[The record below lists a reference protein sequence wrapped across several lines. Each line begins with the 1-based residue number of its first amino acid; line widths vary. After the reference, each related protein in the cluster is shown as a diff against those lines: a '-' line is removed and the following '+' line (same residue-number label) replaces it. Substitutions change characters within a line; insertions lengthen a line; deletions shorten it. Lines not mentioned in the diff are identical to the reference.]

1 MNKILETTRFV
12 VDNSRNV
19 KINEGNIVEFC
30 KTFQHGNL
38 PHWLSGS
45 PIAYSH
51 LRDIDKLNL
60 LLVFN
65 STSFCYWGD
74 PKWTIEYNG
83 KYYDGSWGMIAAIMR
98 AIEEG
103 VPILDTAYRAT
114 LGKEEYKKILRGN
127 VEIPLLEDRWK
138 ITKEVA
144 SILLERYD
152 GDFVGFVQAA
162 QGNATK
168 LLDLIITNFPSFED
182 ISLYAGKKVYFY
194 KRAQLLVE
202 DIYQTFGGEGFG
214 NLSNLEE
221 FTACAD
227 YKLPQSLRKLGI
239 LSYTKELEEKI
250 DRLTH
255 VPHGSREEV
264 EIRANTIWAVEMI
277 KAELS
282 KNDKHTPSIG
292 INDHLWLMGQ
302 VKNFD
307 DKPYHRT
314 LTTAY

>member
-12 VDNSRNV
+12 VDSSKSV
-19 KINEGNIVEFC
+19 KINNENIATFC

-45 PIAYSH
+45 PIAFSH
-51 LRDIDKLNL
+51 LKDIDKLNL

-74 PKWTIEYNG
+74 PKWTLEWKG
-83 KYYDGSWGMIAAIMR
+83 ERYDGSWGMIAAIMR

-103 VPILDTAYRAT
+103 VPILDIEYRSAIS
-114 LGKEEYKKILRGN
+114 KEEYQKILRGN
-127 VEIPLLEDRWK
+127 AEIPLLEERWK

-144 SILLERYD
+144 SILLEKYD
-152 GDFVGFVQAA
+152 GNFVKFVQAA
-162 QGNATK
+162 KGNATK
-168 LLDLIITNFPSFED
+168 LLGLIITNFPSFED
-182 ISLYAGKKVYFY
+182 VSLYEGKKVYFY

-202 DIYQTFGGEGFG
+202 DIYQTFGAEGFG
-214 NLSNLEE
+214 DLSHLEE

-239 LSYTKELEEKI
+239 LTYATELEKKI
-250 DRLTH
+250 DTF
-255 VPHGSREEV
+255 VQIPHGSSEEV
-264 EIRANTIWAVEMI
+264 EIRANTIWAVEKM
-277 KAELS
+277 KTELG
-282 KNDKHTPSIG
+282 KNGKQTPSIG

-302 VKNFD
+302 TKNPN